1 MEEFKNFNIH
11 SLMRILNKSD
21 YEFEQWL
28 KEKYL
33 CWTIRFCEC
42 GRQMTLKKSKIWQC
56 GRNLVVEIDETVVCK
71 PKYNRGR
78 DVAREEQWFFGG
90 VQGLPGKAFMEPLD
104 RRNAATPLPILQKYV
119 EQESGR
125 VSKLMVLL
133 LAAIHLHVKL
143 QEWFIRRD
151 NFGKFE

>member
-56 GRNLVVEIDETVVCK
+56 NNRKQHNNKQPKKGYYDGTFFSGSHLSPRKILEFTYYWCRNTHSQNEFQHDMQIAIGT
-71 PKYNRGR
+71 
-78 DVAREEQWFFGG
+78 
-90 VQGLPGKAFMEPLD
+90 
-104 RRNAATPLPILQKYV
+104 
-119 EQESGR
+119 
-125 VSKLMVLL
+125 MVDWKSF
-133 LAAIHLHVKL
+133 A
-143 QEWFIRRD
+143 EM
-151 NFGKFE
+151 